1 MILYEDNHLL
11 VVNKR
16 PGEIVQ
22 GDRTGDAPLV
32 ETLKGYLREKYHKPG
47 DVFLGLVHRLD
58 RPVSGA
64 VIFAR
69 TGKALSRMNELVKSR
84 QIRKIYWAIVS
95 QLPPANEGA
104 LVHYL
109 EKNQVQNRSYVYDT
123 PGGDRK
129 IAELKYRLLGSSDRY
144 HLLKVELL
152 TGRHH
157 QIRAQLA
164 SIGCPVRGDLKYG
177 YPRSNQDGSICLH
190 ARQVDFI
197 HPVRKEPI
205 VITAPAPEGK
215 LWEAFAPYC

>member
-1 MILYEDNHLL
+1 LILYEDNHLL